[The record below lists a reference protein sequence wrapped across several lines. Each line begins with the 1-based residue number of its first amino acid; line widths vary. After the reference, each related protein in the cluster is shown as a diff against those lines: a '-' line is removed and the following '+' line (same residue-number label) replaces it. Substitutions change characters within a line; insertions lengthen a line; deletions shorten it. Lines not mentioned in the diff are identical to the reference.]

1 MLVSSTTELI
11 EKLQDYEKRNGVGA
25 IRSIDF
31 YLNGNRKT
39 NYILRIANGSC
50 RNEFEDRDR
59 GDERFQEES
68 IEISAVDDELLFSH
82 IT

>member
-11 EKLQDYEKRNGVGA
+11 EKLQDYEKRKGVGA
-25 IRSIDF
+25 IRSIGF
-31 YLNGNRKT
+31 YVSGNRKT
-39 NYILRIANGSC
+39 NYILRIANDSC

-59 GDERFQEES
+59 GDERFQEET